1 MIISIKKSNV
11 DSFQFLDRFQSPAC
25 LYQDLESAQSYIFQQ
40 DKYRICESRVEI
52 EIEVSQ

>member
-11 DSFQFLDRFQSPAC
+11 DSFQFPDRFQSPAC
-25 LYQDLESAQSYIFQQ
+25 LYQRLENVQFYIFQQ

-52 EIEVSQ
+52 EIEVSK